1 MGMWRYKA
9 IHMIGAPKIQI
20 KILVLVN
27 EEGGSMGFYDLGPG
41 YGSSWEPGAAGG
53 GRRF

>member
-1 MGMWRYKA
+1 
-9 IHMIGAPKIQI
+9 
-20 KILVLVN
+20 
-27 EEGGSMGFYDLGPG
+27 MGFYDLGPG